1 MSEDTRGYDNSFSMF
16 FGDTPKLKTKYDD
29 PTSGILDEEDSFF
42 NKENAKIF
50 AQGTQAGGLGS
61 GLMSVG
67 IMAGSPLTAG
77 GGLILSLA
85 EAQKRSEQ
93 EDEANRVRAA
103 EEMKKNQLA
112 AINTAISASRG
123 LS

>member
-1 MSEDTRGYDNSFSMF
+1 MSEYSMF
-16 FGDTPKLKTKYDD
+16 FGDEGKLSTKYDNV
-29 PTSGILDEEDSFF
+29 PTSGVLDNVEKEDSFF
-42 NKENAKIF
+42 NKENAKTF

-67 IMAGSPLTAG
+67 IMSGSPLTAG

-112 AINTAISASRG
+112 QINSAIAMARG

>member
-1 MSEDTRGYDNSFSMF
+1 MSEYSMF
-16 FGDTPKLKTKYDD
+16 FGDEGKLSTKYDNV
-29 PTSGILDEEDSFF
+29 PTSGLLDDVKKEDPFF
-42 NKENAKIF
+42 NKENAKTF
-50 AQGTQAGGLGS
+50 AQGTQAGGLGN

-112 AINTAISASRG
+112 QINSAIAMARG

>member
-1 MSEDTRGYDNSFSMF
+1 MSDYSMF
-16 FGDTPKLKTKYDD
+16 FGDEGKLSTKYDNV
-29 PTSGILDEEDSFF
+29 PTSGLLDQ
-42 NKENAKIF
+42 KEVDPFISKDTAKAF
-50 AQGTQAGGLGS
+50 AQGSQAGGLGS
-61 GLMSVG
+61 GLMTGGLV
-67 IMAGSPLTAG
+67 AGNPYVAG

-112 AINTAISASRG
+112 QINSAIAMARG